1 MRVRRGTDSPR
12 LVLRHALD
20 AGEVSLALLDGPL
33 ECLLRGAF
41 EGQRVKHQIAR
52 AAGWAFAF
60 IPERMADGCASI
72 ARLMLMSNALHLI
85 HHYLMRAGS
94 QVGGMLAGLDQRIEV
109 THSVV

>member
-1 MRVRRGTDSPR
+1 
-12 LVLRHALD
+12 
-20 AGEVSLALLDGPL
+20 
-33 ECLLRGAF
+33 
-41 EGQRVKHQIAR
+41 
-52 AAGWAFAF
+52 
-60 IPERMADGCASI
+60 MADGCASI